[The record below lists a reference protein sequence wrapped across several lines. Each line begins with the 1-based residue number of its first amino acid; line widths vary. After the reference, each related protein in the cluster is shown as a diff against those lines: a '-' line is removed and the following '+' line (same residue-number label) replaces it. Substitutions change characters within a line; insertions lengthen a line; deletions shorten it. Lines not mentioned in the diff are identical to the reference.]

1 MRRRTMS
8 LLSVVGMSDEEREER
23 RELDEACFH
32 RVHAEIERGV
42 DRSKSFGRVGR
53 ALGLERNDVIAG
65 YWRHVKR
72 KGYK

>member
-1 MRRRTMS
+1 MS
-8 LLSVVGMSDEEREER
+8 LLNVVGMSDEQREER

>member
-1 MRRRTMS
+1 MS
-8 LLSVVGMSDEEREER
+8 LLNVVGMTPDEREER

>member
-1 MRRRTMS
+1 MS